1 LSCSIDGVNQFEI
14 RLRRHHPLA
23 HHIRWLSLKE
33 EFRQMYARAKEDQVQ
48 ILADEIIPIADTVQM
63 GQIVTVK
70 ADGTTERKV
79 SDMID
84 RARLQ
89 IEARKW
95 ILAKL
100 CPRKYGERIE
110 VAPSSDPLVELLAEF
125 RKEHERIGPPPER
138 T

>member
-1 LSCSIDGVNQFEI
+1 
-14 RLRRHHPLA
+14 
-23 HHIRWLSLKE
+23 
-33 EFRQMYARAKEDQVQ
+33 MYARAKEDQVQ

-79 SDMID
+79 AEMID

-100 CPRKYGERIE
+100 CPRKYGERIG

>member
-1 LSCSIDGVNQFEI
+1 
-14 RLRRHHPLA
+14 
-23 HHIRWLSLKE
+23 
-33 EFRQMYARAKEDQVQ
+33 
-48 ILADEIIPIADTVQM
+48 
-63 GQIVTVK
+63 VK

-79 SDMID
+79 ADMID

-110 VAPSSDPLVELLAEF
+110 VAEKSDPLAELLAEF
-125 RKEHERIGPPPER
+125 RKEHERIGPPPKI